1 MHCPLPLQS
10 LLPPPTQHTTPSSK
24 QTETEGSGA
33 ALLEEEEKANKKESM
48 ETSEGAST
56 KASTAEESME
66 TSGGE
71 GEFDN
76 ILANFEVERKRHD
89 PTIPTQV
96 MDDIQRMKEGED
108 PAEDDNDEGGVA
120 SSDEEVVS

>member
-1 MHCPLPLQS
+1 MD
-10 LLPPPTQHTTPSSK
+10 
-24 QTETEGSGA
+24 
-33 ALLEEEEKANKKESM
+33 
-48 ETSEGAST
+48 TSEGQ
-56 KASTAEESME
+56 
-66 TSGGE
+66 

-89 PTIPTQV
+89 PTIPAQV

-120 SSDEEVVS
+120 SSDEEVIT

>member
-1 MHCPLPLQS
+1 M
-10 LLPPPTQHTTPSSK
+10 
-24 QTETEGSGA
+24 
-33 ALLEEEEKANKKESM
+33 ES
-48 ETSEGAST
+48 SEGVST
-56 KASTAEESME
+56 KTSTAEESME

-76 ILANFEVERKRHD
+76 ILANFEVEQKKHN
-89 PTIPTQV
+89 PTIPAQV

-120 SSDEEVVS
+120 SSDEEVIS